1 MLFFEDEI
9 QKARK
14 RVDPSGLRDMT
25 AQDPRMNGQLRKH
38 RLTVEQERKVR
49 EARMKRLLQ
58 RPE

>member
-14 RVDPSGLRDMT
+14 NADPSGLREMT

-38 RLTVEQERKVR
+38 RLTVEQERQER
-49 EARMKRLLQ
+49 EMRMKLLLQ